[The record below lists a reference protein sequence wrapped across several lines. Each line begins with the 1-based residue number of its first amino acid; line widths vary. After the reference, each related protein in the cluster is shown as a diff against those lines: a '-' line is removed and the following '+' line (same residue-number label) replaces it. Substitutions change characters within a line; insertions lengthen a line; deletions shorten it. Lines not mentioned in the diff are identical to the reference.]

1 MATTKPKK
9 KVKKKTKKITVNQ
22 QITALNGAHLALEDD
37 FRELKLR
44 VKEIAKLKTTITR
57 CQTLIKSYENREG
70 NSERMYTNA
79 MLRMREIHKD
89 YISLF
94 KKWGTTITFFEKRI
108 PGEDWIPGGL
118 REDDTDPSE
127 EKNRPYDM
135 HSGGRPGGHSV
146 TPFNRKDK

>member
-9 KVKKKTKKITVNQ
+9 KVKKKVKKPTLNQ
-22 QITALNGAHLALEDD
+22 QITALHGAYLALEDD
-37 FRELKLR
+37 FIELKLR
-44 VKEIAKLKTTITR
+44 VKEIAKLKTTITK

-108 PGEDWIPGGL
+108 PGEDWIPGSANE
-118 REDDTDPSE
+118 EDDST
-127 EKNRPYDM
+127 EKKARPYDL
-135 HSGGRPGGHSV
+135 HSGGPPGGHSV